1 MCIRDSS
8 IYSQS
13 LQQRG
18 EGLSEIIFEVPDLE
32 RALLEMENKGV
43 KTLVMSEDKGMASID
58 TREKGNILTK
68 LIQKV

>member
-1 MCIRDSS
+1 MLLREHYIQPIFKAER
-8 IYSQS
+8 
-13 LQQRG
+13 R
-18 EGLSEIIFEVPDLE
+18 GLSEIIFEVPDLD
-32 RALLEMENKGV
+32 RALLEMEDKG

>member
-1 MCIRDSS
+1 M
-8 IYSQS
+8 
-13 LQQRG
+13 
-18 EGLSEIIFEVPDLE
+18 SEIIFEVPDLD